1 MASRPAPPIVADG
14 AADVIRRAPF
24 SDNPRV
30 GARGQ
35 RTRKQILDAAL
46 RVFGE
51 DGYHLASIERISK
64 LAGCSRVSF
73 YQYFAG
79 KEDVFRHLAG
89 QVDRQLD
96 ASTER
101 LDPLTPDLAG
111 WQTLREWVGRYVETY
126 ERYEP
131 VFRMFPV
138 AEESDEVLAGGAIR
152 TGEQYVNGFRA
163 RLAPTTVPARELGL
177 VIGLLHGC
185 LARTLD
191 EAMTFCRAAPKAYAV
206 ERIADSYTDV
216 AHRTLFGIVDGVN
229 VRGDASIDLPRLQL
243 GAAVRDMF
251 EQEEQWVAR
260 GPVLDAL
267 IDAGRAVFVKRGYH
281 ATRVDDI
288 VAAAGVS
295 HGAFYHYF
303 KNKDQLARM
312 LAARA
317 MRNVALT
324 LTDIPEPLDDANGRR
339 ALRTWLRR
347 YMSMQ
352 VGETAM
358 IRVWIDA
365 STRDEELAAD
375 SAPLLDWGRRRME
388 RFLRTRGFG
397 DVATE
402 AVVLLA
408 LVDGLS
414 ARHRAETVV
423 SPALSII
430 ERGFLGR

>member
-14 AADVIRRAPF
+14 AADVVRRAPF

-111 WQTLREWVGRYVETY
+111 WETLREWVGRYVETY

-131 VFRMFPV
+131 VFRMFPI

-152 TGEQYVNGFRA
+152 TGEQYVNGFRS
-163 RLAPTTVPARELGL
+163 RLAPTTLPARELGL

-191 EAMTFCRAAPKAYAV
+191 EAMTFCRAAPKAYSV
-206 ERIADSYTDV
+206 DRIAGSYTDV

-229 VRGDASIDLPRLQL
+229 VRDDAPIDLPRLRF
-243 GAAVRDMF
+243 GPAVREMF
-251 EQEEQWVAR
+251 EQDEQWVAR

-312 LAARA
+312 LAALQLIAQILERIA
-317 MRNVALT
+317 APDPV
-324 LTDIPEPLDDANGRR
+324 DDVNGRR
-339 ALRTWLRR
+339 ALRAWLRR
-347 YMSMQ
+347 YMSTQ
-352 VGETAM
+352 VGEMAM
-358 IRVWIDA
+358 IRVWID
-365 STRDEELAAD
+365 TTPRDQVLAAD
-375 SAPLLDWGRRRME
+375 SAPLLDWGRRRMA
-388 RFLRTRGFG
+388 RFLRGRGFG
-397 DVATE
+397 DGPTE
-402 AVVLLA
+402 AIVLLS
-408 LVDGLS
+408 LVAGLS
-414 ARHRAETVV
+414 PRHRADTVV
-423 SPALSII
+423 GPALSII

>member
-1 MASRPAPPIVADG
+1 MASRPASPIVADG
-14 AADVIRRAPF
+14 AAEVVRRAPF

-46 RVFGE
+46 RVFGD

-111 WQTLREWVGRYVETY
+111 WQTVREWVGRYVEIY

-131 VFRMFPV
+131 VFRMFPI

-152 TGEQYVNGFRA
+152 TGEQYVNGFRS
-163 RLAPTTVPARELGL
+163 RLAPTTLPARDLSA

-191 EAMTFCRAAPKAYAV
+191 ETATLVRAAPEAYSFD
-206 ERIADSYTDV
+206 RIADAYTDV
-216 AHRTLFGIVDGVN
+216 AHRTLFGIVGGVN
-229 VRGDASIDLPRLQL
+229 VRDTEPAEFPRLPL
-243 GAAVRDMF
+243 GPGVQELFDD
-251 EQEEQWVAR
+251 EQQWVAR
-260 GPVLDAL
+260 SPVLDAL
-267 IDAGRAVFVKRGYH
+267 IDAGRTVFVKRGYH

-324 LTDIPEPLDDANGRR
+324 LTDIPDPVDDVNGRR
-339 ALRTWLRR
+339 ALRAWLRR
-347 YMSMQ
+347 YMSTQ
-352 VGETAM
+352 VGEMAM
-358 IRVWIDA
+358 IRVWID
-365 STRDEELAAD
+365 TTPRDQVLAAD
-375 SAPLLDWGRRRME
+375 SAPLLDWGRRRMA
-388 RFLRTRGFG
+388 RFLRGRDFG
-397 DVATE
+397 DAPTE
-402 AVVLLA
+402 ALVLLS

-414 ARHRAETVV
+414 ARHRAETIVG
-423 SPALSII
+423 PALSII